1 MAKPKNDDLKAAA
14 NTNRSFVI
22 TPPQRYVIGLEVM
35 GLTDLIQNNFS
46 QKSMEQ
52 MLKKHMG
59 MNVHKETKKPREVI
73 ENAKILNT
81 DGRICLPP
89 QGFKAAMLT
98 ASMTQK
104 TFKKTQLRIALFVAG
119 SSIPIT
125 YEEMVPRVDM
135 VRTAG
140 INRTPDVRFRP
151 QFTKWKARLLIE
163 ISDLISAQSAVDLLN
178 LAGAVGVG
186 EWRPEKNGTFGT
198 FRVVRHIDDPKELAE
213 VQSQCAVPL
222 VGLRVPEWA
231 MDQDIDPTILQ
242 KIVGQTAEEHHA
254 IDESNEEE
262 SETLKE
268 ENPEALAGAH
278 KALRSNG
285 SNGQPSA

>member
-1 MAKPKNDDLKAAA
+1 MWCCKLTFGVGCLSRPRLRECDRIDSGQLQCHVLCDHLDDLDFITVLVPGGELTLFA
-14 NTNRSFVI
+14 NDQHPGTLAQVLG
-22 TPPQRYVIGLEVM
+22 TGLR
-35 GLTDLIQNNFS
+35 L
-46 QKSMEQ
+46 
-52 MLKKHMG
+52 
-59 MNVHKETKKPREVI
+59 
-73 ENAKILNT
+73 
-81 DGRICLPP
+81 
-89 QGFKAAMLT
+89 
-98 ASMTQK
+98 
-104 TFKKTQLRIALFVAG
+104 VA
-119 SSIPIT
+119 IDFHLAPEAT
-125 YEEMVPRVDM
+125 
-135 VRTAG
+135 
-140 INRTPDVRFRP
+140 
-151 QFTKWKARLLIE
+151 
-163 ISDLISAQSAVDLLN
+163 DLLN